1 MISFLKNR
9 KFDFFP
15 LGVSATI
22 FYFVIFYLVPIFS
35 LVGVS
40 IKFLPAID
48 VDNKALWYSILGI
61 FCFIFG
67 YLNPI
72 APYLVK
78 KISNPFKK
86 EWDYKKGFW
95 VFGFIFIL
103 GWAVKLTKILMGGY
117 DYLNPSQRF
126 LQNPFYS
133 LFGNLN
139 WLSYIALAIA
149 FIFYF
154 NLRQKGDKLYKIWGV
169 LAWGAFLLELL
180 YSLPSCSRMSMFT
193 PFIIYLIVRWYV
205 WERNL
210 KITLIAAGLMAFILF
225 PLGNA
230 CRTPA
235 ILSLY
240 QINKPQI
247 GEQQKIPLNK
257 PQIGEQQKISFIVNS
272 AKFASDSFLSR
283 VNELSVFSA
292 IINNSQSLEY
302 GSSLREVL
310 LTFSPPRFLWE
321 NKPKSANISSN
332 EFGHKIGVLTPDD
345 KTTGV
350 GPTVI
355 GDWYMN
361 FGLFGIAVG
370 MFLTGIIFKI
380 IYNYFIVK
388 TEASSSGVLIYSFVW
403 IQLIKGMEDWIAPI
417 YVGLFRLLA
426 MLLIIHL
433 FLKKK

>member
-1 MISFLKNR
+1 MIPFLKNR
-9 KFDFFP
+9 KFDFFS

-40 IKFLPAID
+40 IKFSSIMD
-48 VDNKALWYSILGI
+48 MDSKALWYSILGI
-61 FCFIFG
+61 FCFVFG
-67 YLNPI
+67 YFNPI
-72 APYLVK
+72 ASYLVE

-86 EWDYKKGFW
+86 EWDSKRGFL
-95 VFGFIFIL
+95 VFGFIFIS

-117 DYLNPSQRF
+117 DYLRPSQRF
-126 LQNPFYS
+126 LQSPFYS

-154 NLRQKGDKLYKIWGV
+154 NLRRKGDKLYKIWGF
-169 LAWGAFLLELL
+169 LAWGAFSLELF
-180 YSLPSCSRMSMFT
+180 YSLPSCSRMSAFT
-193 PFIIYLIVRWYV
+193 PFIIYLIVRWYA

-210 KITLIAAGLMAFILF
+210 KITLIAAGLMVFILF

-230 CRTPA
+230 CRMPES
-235 ILSLY
+235 LSLY
-240 QINKPQI
+240 QISKPQI
-247 GEQQKIPLNK
+247 S
-257 PQIGEQQKISFIVNS
+257 EQQKISFAANS
-272 AKFASDSFLSR
+272 VKFASDSFLSR

-292 IINNSQSLEY
+292 LINNFQPLEY
-302 GSSLREVL
+302 GSSLREIL
-310 LTFSPPRFLWE
+310 LTFSPPRFLWKD
-321 NKPKSANISSN
+321 KPKSANVNSN
-332 EFGHKIGVLTPDD
+332 EFGHRIGVLTPDD
-345 KTTGV
+345 KITGV
-350 GPTVI
+350 GPTAI
-355 GDWYMN
+355 GDWYMQ
-361 FGLFGIAVG
+361 FGLIGIIVG

-388 TEASSSGVLIYSFVW
+388 TEGSSSGVLIYSLVW
-403 IQLIKGMEDWIAPI
+403 IQLIKGIEDWVAPI

>member
-1 MISFLKNR
+1 
-9 KFDFFP
+9 
-15 LGVSATI
+15 
-22 FYFVIFYLVPIFS
+22 
-35 LVGVS
+35 
-40 IKFLPAID
+40 
-48 VDNKALWYSILGI
+48 
-61 FCFIFG
+61 
-67 YLNPI
+67 
-72 APYLVK
+72 
-78 KISNPFKK
+78 
-86 EWDYKKGFW
+86 
-95 VFGFIFIL
+95 
-103 GWAVKLTKILMGGY
+103 
-117 DYLNPSQRF
+117 
-126 LQNPFYS
+126 
-133 LFGNLN
+133 
-139 WLSYIALAIA
+139 
-149 FIFYF
+149 
-154 NLRQKGDKLYKIWGV
+154 
-169 LAWGAFLLELL
+169 
-180 YSLPSCSRMSMFT
+180 MFT

-240 QINKPQI
+240 QI
-247 GEQQKIPLNK
+247 NK